1 MFAVS
6 ESEKS
11 ASVRSSQT
19 SGSRGVSSS
28 LPPQWHRYR
37 KTKKSVP
44 LFLRVLLF
52 FQYTSAILT
61 IGSIGASLFV
71 YGLTFYTQQQW
82 NQKYD
87 HLKELQS
94 QERNIT
100 VIKEA
105 LQEQIIKQEGNQNN
119 DFVPVTP
126 DKNIYLEPTPAD
138 NLSDISETASDQTQQ
153 LETPKTERPLSY

>member
-6 ESEKS
+6 EKS
-11 ASVRSSQT
+11 APVRSSQT
-19 SGSRGVSSS
+19 SSI
-28 LPPQWHRYR
+28 PPQWNRYR

-44 LFLRVLLF
+44 LFLRALLF

-61 IGSIGASLFV
+61 IGTIGASLV
-71 YGLTFYTQQQW
+71 MYGLTFYTQQQW

-87 HLKELQS
+87 QLRKLQS

-100 VIKEA
+100 VTKEA
-105 LQEQIIKQEGNQNN
+105 LQEQIIKQQGNQNH

-126 DKNIYLEPTPAD
+126 DKTIYLEPTPSD
-138 NLSDISETASDQTQQ
+138 NLSDSSQTGSDQDQQ
-153 LETPKTERPLSY
+153 LETPTTERPLSY

>member
-6 ESEKS
+6 EKPTP
-11 ASVRSSQT
+11 VRSSQT
-19 SGSRGVSSS
+19 SSSV
-28 LPPQWHRYR
+28 PPQWNRYR

-61 IGSIGASLFV
+61 IGTIGASLVV

-87 HLKELQS
+87 QLRRLQS
-94 QERNIT
+94 HERNIT
-100 VIKEA
+100 VTKEA
-105 LQEQIIKQEGNQNN
+105 LQDQIIKQEGNQNH

-126 DKNIYLEPTPAD
+126 DKTIYLEPTPPD
-138 NLSDISETASDQTQQ
+138 NLSDSSETASDQDQQ
-153 LETPKTERPLSY
+153 LETPTTERPLSY